1 MIAAF
6 ERARSVLFLPIC
18 VALLLANTPSFATD
32 CSCRDAIPADS
43 SGNGTCTKTQNGS
56 QSCKLDWNSGG
67 NRDQNARVLNDL
79 QRQGLS
85 LPDFGGPGDDGFERA
100 ASALFTPQQ
109 PSTTVNAMGT
119 LIAGA
124 LGRNAPDRLGLY
136 RAFLSKYSDEK
147 YTSLFTPDTRGEVS
161 REQLSADGRNYNV
174 AITAGC
180 VQFRD
185 DQFLLVLK
193 TRFAKVRRDCDEAPR

>member
-1 MIAAF
+1 M
-6 ERARSVLFLPIC
+6 
-18 VALLLANTPSFATD
+18 
-32 CSCRDAIPADS
+32 
-43 SGNGTCTKTQNGS
+43 
-56 QSCKLDWNSGG
+56 
-67 NRDQNARVLNDL
+67 NDL

-136 RAFLSKYSDEK
+136 RAFLSKYSDER
-147 YTSLFTPDTRGEVS
+147 YTSLFMPDTRGEVS
-161 REQLSADGRNYNV
+161 REQLSADGRNYSV

-193 TRFAKVRRDCDEAPR
+193 TRFAKVRRDRIKRRGKSYRRVA